1 MQKQNNLRP
10 YTNLYS
16 DVYSNFLLKI
26 DKENENNKK
35 INHKNEENK
44 SFFINNIKYKFNELL
59 LDKNS
64 DEKNYLKCINEIF
77 EFIKRYYKDI
87 ELNNIQEPLIESLT
101 LEKIILYNLIK
112 NQFIYNQEILNLL
125 LLIFS
130 CILFIYN
137 KLQNAQ
143 ILKYIFISNKK
154 YINLYLSLFNIED
167 DETIYNS
174 YKFIGLLSQDSIE
187 ITEKLNN
194 GNFLH

>member
-64 DEKNYLKCINEIF
+64 DEKNYLKCLNEIF
-77 EFIKRYYKDI
+77 EFIKQSYKDI
-87 ELNNIQEPLIESLT
+87 ELNNIQEPLIESLK
-101 LEKIILYNLIK
+101 LEKII
-112 NQFIYNQEILNLL
+112 
-125 LLIFS
+125 
-130 CILFIYN
+130 
-137 KLQNAQ
+137 
-143 ILKYIFISNKK
+143 
-154 YINLYLSLFNIED
+154 
-167 DETIYNS
+167 
-174 YKFIGLLSQDSIE
+174 
-187 ITEKLNN
+187 
-194 GNFLH
+194 